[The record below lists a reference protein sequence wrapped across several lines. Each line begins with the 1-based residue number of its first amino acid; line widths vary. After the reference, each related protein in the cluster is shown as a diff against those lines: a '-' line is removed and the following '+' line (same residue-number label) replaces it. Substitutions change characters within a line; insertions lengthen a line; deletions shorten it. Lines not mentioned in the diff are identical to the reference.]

1 MDTASAIQLA
11 TIIAGGVTSS
21 VIVQLVKRY
30 IHSEW
35 RLPFSL
41 VLSAVVSVSAIWL
54 TGGFTSPASA
64 AVIIAAIMGVA
75 QTVYAIIA
83 KAYVDL
89 DTTPVSVTAA
99 PQPVVMDETVAPVTV
114 DEKALDATQA
124 STTA

>member
-11 TIIAGGVTSS
+11 TIIAEGVTSS

-30 IHSEW
+30 IPSEW

-41 VLSAVVSVSAIWL
+41 ALSAVVSVAAIWL
-54 TGGFTSPASA
+54 TGGFTSPTSA

-89 DTTPVSVTAA
+89 DTAPVTVTAA
-99 PQPVVMDETVAPVTV
+99 PQPAIVEEGIAHVTVA
-114 DEKALDATQA
+114 EKALDATQA

>member
-1 MDTASAIQLA
+1 MDTVSAIQLA
-11 TIIAGGVTSS
+11 TILAGGVTSS

-30 IHSEW
+30 IISEW

-41 VLSAVVSVSAIWL
+41 ALSAVISVVALWL
-54 TGGFTSPASA
+54 TGGFVSPTSA

-89 DTTPVSVTAA
+89 DTSPVSVTAT
-99 PQPVVMDETVAPVTV
+99 PQPVVVSSTTAPVTV
-114 DEKALDATQA
+114 DEKALSATQA

>member
-11 TIIAGGVTSS
+11 TILAGGVTSS
-21 VIVQLVKRY
+21 IIVQLTKKY
-30 IHSEW
+30 IPSEW

-41 VLSAVVSVSAIWL
+41 VLSAVISVAALWL
-54 TGGFTSPASA
+54 TGGFTSPTSA

-89 DTTPVSVTAA
+89 DTSPVSVTAT
-99 PQPVVMDETVAPVTV
+99 PQPAIVEETTAPVTV